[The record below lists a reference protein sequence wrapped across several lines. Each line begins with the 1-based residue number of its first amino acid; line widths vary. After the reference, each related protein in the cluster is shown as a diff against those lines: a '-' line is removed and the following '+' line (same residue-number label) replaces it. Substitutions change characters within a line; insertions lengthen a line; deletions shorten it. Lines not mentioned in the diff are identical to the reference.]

1 MLAFAI
7 FALVVTGSKA
17 QKFEGLADT
26 PPMGWNAWNCFNCDR
41 INEKTIREIA
51 DAMVISGMQCA
62 GYEYIVIDDC
72 WQVGRDEN
80 GNIVVDSA
88 KFPSGMKALAD
99 YIHSKGLKFGIYS
112 DAGRKTC
119 AGRPGSRGYEYQD
132 ARTYASWG
140 VDYLK
145 YDWCYA
151 EEQSAKADYAL
162 MRDALYKAGRP
173 ILFSMCEWGANKPW
187 NWAKDVAHIW
197 RTTGDIRNNW
207 DAAYTDEGLAWG
219 GGVTIVL
226 DLQQGLERFA
236 GPGGWNDP
244 DMLFVGNGVLTE
256 EEDRAHFSLW
266 CMLAAPLIAGNDLRN
281 MSETTKQILTNA
293 EVIDLNQDP
302 LGQQGYRIKDWGEFE
317 VYCKPLKNGDIAICF
332 FNRYDHAID
341 VEFNWATLNAVIHAD
356 GKELAIHP
364 QLKHKKNFALE
375 GNYKIRDLWK
385 KQFVGSTDQV
395 FKASIRKHDVVTLR
409 LIKE

>member
-1 MLAFAI
+1 
-7 FALVVTGSKA
+7 
-17 QKFEGLADT
+17 
-26 PPMGWNAWNCFNCDR
+26 
-41 INEKTIREIA
+41 
-51 DAMVISGMQCA
+51 MVLSGMQCA

-72 WQVGRDEN
+72 WQVGRDKN
-80 GNIVVDSA
+80 GNIVVDSL

-162 MRDALYKAGRP
+162 MRDALHKADRP
-173 ILFSMCEWGANKPW
+173 VLFSMCEWGANKPW
-187 NWAKDVAHIW
+187 NWAKDVAHLW

-207 DAAYTDEGLAWG
+207 DAPYTDKGVAWG
-219 GGVTIVL
+219 GGVTVNL
-226 DLQQGLERFA
+226 DLQVGLEEYA

-244 DMLFVGNGVLTE
+244 DMLFVGNNVLTE

-281 MSETTKQILTNA
+281 MSETTQKILTNS
-293 EVIDLNQDP
+293 EVIAVDQDP
-302 LGQQGYRIKDWGEFE
+302 LGKQGYRIRDWGEFE
-317 VYCKPLKNGDIAICF
+317 IYYKPLQSGDIAICL
-332 FNRYDHAID
+332 FNRYDHAIKIELD
-341 VEFNWATLNAVIHAD
+341 WSTLDARIFAN
-356 GKELAIHP
+356 GKELEIHQ
-364 QLKHKKNFALE
+364 QLKSKKNFMIE
-375 GNYKIRDLWK
+375 GNYKVRDLWE
-385 KQFVGSTDQV
+385 KQFIGNNKQV
-395 FKASIRKHDVVTLR
+395 LKAEISKHDVVALR
-409 LIKE
+409 LVK